1 MLNVL
6 KQMSV
11 LWKLNFTCQA
21 VLRESFSSKSR
32 LLQQAYSQNAWILQ
46 LSFQEKKLQKKT
58 LLQLQRVKL
67 VRLSTF
73 SAKIIKP

>member
-32 LLQQAYSQNAWILQ
+32 LLQHAYSQNAWILQ
-46 LSFQEKKLQKKT
+46 LSFQEKKLHKKHT
-58 LLQLQRVKL
+58 AAAATCQ
-67 VRLSTF
+67 
-73 SAKIIKP
+73 AG